1 MRLAALSLGFLLAT
15 STAHA
20 GQITDQPPQA
30 ATDDQLVLLNASSWI
45 GSIDQIARIRRVLD
59 QRGLLAKLPRRLE
72 ATLDGRNALLPDLDA
87 IKLAYGKQD
96 YGTARRAS

>member
-45 GSIDQIARIRRVLD
+45 GSIDQIARIRLVLSA
-59 QRGLLAKLPRRLE
+59 RPGSPARPPPAAMACSSRTSTASRR
-72 ATLDGRNALLPDLDA
+72 T
-87 IKLAYGKQD
+87 
-96 YGTARRAS
+96 